1 MKIFTLIPKDFSLG
15 KKLTLLMLAIFLAGI
30 IASSFVY
37 YNVLFGYAKNELN
50 TQANL
55 LISTLD
61 SARKYTN
68 DRVTPLLQKQSED
81 KLLLESIPAFA
92 SSSVFHVLADV
103 YKDKYGG
110 YVYKDAMLNPT
121 NPKDL
126 ATNEEIKI
134 IEKFNQQHQVGG
146 SKIDEG
152 FLSIDGEDHFYTAR
166 PIIITQ
172 ASCLQCHSTLE
183 KAPQA
188 LKVLYQQGKYQGNAG
203 FGWELNEVIGTK
215 IVYVPA
221 DKVYQS
227 TRQSF
232 ILVLGIFIGIFAAAI
247 LLVNLWLKQYVVRPL
262 NRITQVAEAV
272 SLGDMEA
279 DFEKK
284 SNDEVGRLAEAF
296 TRLKTSLVIAMRR
309 LTQKNE

>member
-1 MKIFTLIPKDFSLG
+1 MSV
-15 KKLTLLMLAIFLAGI
+15 IFLTGI

-61 SARKYTN
+61 SVRKYTN
-68 DRVTPLLQKQSED
+68 DRVTPLLQEQSEE

-92 SSSVFHVLADV
+92 STSVFHVLADV
-103 YKDKYGG
+103 YKDKYGD
-110 YVYKDAMLNPT
+110 YLYKDAMFNPT
-121 NPKDL
+121 NLRDL
-126 ATNEEIKI
+126 ATKDEIKVI
-134 IEKFNQQHQVGG
+134 DKLSQQHQVKGA
-146 SKIDEG
+146 KIDEG
-152 FLSIDGEDHFYTAR
+152 FLTIDGQNHFYTAR

-183 KAPQA
+183 KAPPA
-188 LKVLYQQGKYQGNAG
+188 LKVLYQQGKYQANAG
-203 FGWELNEVIGTK
+203 FGWELNKVIGTK

-232 ILVLGIFIGIFAAAI
+232 ILVLGIFIAIFAAAI
-247 LLVNLWLKQYVVRPL
+247 FLVNLWLKQYVVRPL

-296 TRLKTSLVIAMRR
+296 TRLKTSLVIAMKR